1 MNDKDKKELHRT
13 INNINMAP
21 IFKASEIMNSMD
33 MGQFTRN
40 IQIMN
45 SMDMSP
51 ILRASE
57 MNVNPIL
64 DAAEIMSSMNMN
76 PVLNATEM
84 IGSMNMNPILWA
96 ADTIN
101 LNPILRAAEVMSSM
115 DITPLINSL
124 KGINTLYIN
133 SEFLSSETLSSL
145 KDIDSDKDINIAIP
159 VREPIEGCEPVKDDF
174 NVIPVKESDKV
185 LKGTNKLERA
195 IEKLENLLESGCNEE
210 SQYQSLLKENPEL
223 FGHMYSEINSH
234 QKFDD
239 KNIPDYTGL
248 RVIDNFN
255 DIFEIKA
262 PFIDLFKKNGEPSM
276 LFHEAWRQIERYS
289 NFAEDQR
296 TYLSE
301 EKGLRFE
308 NPKIFLYLGYNL
320 DENQKKE
327 IRKRERNS
335 SLNVTVYTYNDL
347 LKSAKNLL
355 SFLKKLIID
364 EENS

>member
-1 MNDKDKKELHRT
+1 
-13 INNINMAP
+13 
-21 IFKASEIMNSMD
+21 
-33 MGQFTRN
+33 
-40 IQIMN
+40 
-45 SMDMSP
+45 
-51 ILRASE
+51 
-57 MNVNPIL
+57 
-64 DAAEIMSSMNMN
+64 
-76 PVLNATEM
+76 
-84 IGSMNMNPILWA
+84 
-96 ADTIN
+96 
-101 LNPILRAAEVMSSM
+101 
-115 DITPLINSL
+115 
-124 KGINTLYIN
+124 
-133 SEFLSSETLSSL
+133 
-145 KDIDSDKDINIAIP
+145 
-159 VREPIEGCEPVKDDF
+159 
-174 NVIPVKESDKV
+174 
-185 LKGTNKLERA
+185 
-195 IEKLENLLESGCNEE
+195 
-210 SQYQSLLKENPEL
+210 
-223 FGHMYSEINSH
+223 MYSEINSH